1 MSAYLLDWAML
12 LTRWLH
18 VMAGIAWIGA
28 SFFFIWLDNRR
39 KPAAHA
45 VDGRP
50 GGELWA
56 VHGGGL
62 YHLFRHDGVSE
73 TLPSEIHWFKWEAYV
88 TWLSGMGLFTLIYLL
103 QPHAYLIDPRVFEM
117 SGTLAVCSA
126 LGVLVGGW
134 LGYEALCRSPFKRH
148 AGALFVAV
156 GVWLTLA
163 AWVATELFSGRAAF
177 LLMGALMGSI
187 MAGNVFNVIIPGQ
200 KALLAAAQRGET
212 PDPIHG
218 QRAKQRSVHNTFIT
232 LPAVLMMISNHY
244 PLLYANDYRLGVILL
259 LLVTGGLIR
268 IATVDHH
275 KGVKRLWVP
284 VGAVLALIGVILL
297 CAPRS
302 QTAPAT
308 VETSAPSASVA
319 ASSGADNEAP
329 GENQALRDKVSH
341 IVEQRCAGCHSDTPN
356 LIGLT
361 APAAGV
367 AFNGWDDIQR
377 QAMRIRQRTVVDKSM
392 PLANMTQMTDAERQM
407 LDDWWQATRDTLRGD
422 G

>member
-39 KPAAHA
+39 QPARHA

-103 QPHAYLIDPRVFEM
+103 QPQAYLIDPRVFEM

-126 LGVLVGGW
+126 LGLLVGGW
-134 LGYEALCRSPFKRH
+134 LGYEAICRSPLKRN
-148 AGALFVAV
+148 AGGLFVAV

-163 AWVATELFSGRAAF
+163 AWLATELFSGRAAF

-212 PDPIHG
+212 PDPMHG

-244 PLLYANDYRLGVILL
+244 PLLYANEYRLGVILL

-284 VGAVLALIGVILL
+284 VGALLALIGVIVL
-297 CAPRS
+297 CAPRPQAVS
-302 QTAPAT
+302 PAT
-308 VETSAPSASVA
+308 ESSEPVA
-319 ASSGADNEAP
+319 ASGTV
-329 GENQALRDKVSH
+329 GEQGALREQVTH
-341 IVEQRCAGCHSDTPN
+341 IIEQRCAGCHSDTPN

-367 AFNGWDDIQR
+367 AFNGWEDIQR
-377 QAMRIRQRTVVDKSM
+377 QALRIHQRTVVDKSM

-407 LDDWWQATRDTLRGD
+407 LDDWWKASQ
-422 G
+422 

>member
-39 KPAAHA
+39 QPALHA
-45 VDGRP
+45 LDGRP

-103 QPHAYLIDPRVFEM
+103 QPQAYLIDPRVFEM
-117 SGTLAVCSA
+117 SGSMAVGSA
-126 LGVLVGGW
+126 LGLLLAGW
-134 LGYEALCRSPFKRH
+134 LGYEALCRSPLKRS
-148 AGALFVAV
+148 AAALFVAV

-163 AWVATELFSGRAAF
+163 AWFATELFSGRAAF

-275 KGVKRLWVP
+275 KGVKRRWVP
-284 VGAVLALIGVILL
+284 VGAVAALIGVIVL
-297 CAPRS
+297 CAPRA
-302 QTAPAT
+302 QPAPAT
-308 VETSAPSASVA
+308 AGSA
-319 ASSGADNEAP
+319 ASSPPLAASNTAVNAVMGENEA
-329 GENQALRDKVSH
+329 LREKVRH
-341 IVEQRCAGCHSDTPN
+341 IVEQRCAGCHSDSPT

-367 AFNGWDDIQR
+367 AFNGWEDIQR
-377 QAMRIRQRTVVDKSM
+377 QALRIHQRTVVDKSM

-407 LDDWWQATRDTLRGD
+407 LDDWWQATR
-422 G
+422 

>member
-1 MSAYLLDWAML
+1 MSAYLLDWSML

-18 VMAGIAWIGA
+18 VIAGIAWIGA

-39 KPAAHA
+39 QPAHHA

-73 TLPSEIHWFKWEAYV
+73 ILPGEIHWFKWEAYV
-88 TWLSGMGLFTLIYLL
+88 TWLSGMALFTLIYLL
-103 QPHAYLIDPRVFEM
+103 QPHAYLIDPRVYEM
-117 SGTLAVCSA
+117 SGSQAVIAA

-134 LGYEALCRSPFKRH
+134 MGYEAICRSPLKRH
-148 AGALFVAV
+148 GGGLFIAV
-156 GVWLTLA
+156 GLWLTLA
-163 AWVATELFSGRAAF
+163 AWIATELFSGRAAF

-212 PDPIHG
+212 PDPVHG
-218 QRAKQRSVHNTFIT
+218 KRAKQRSVHNTFIT

-275 KGVKRLWVP
+275 KGIKRRWVP
-284 VGAVLALIGVILL
+284 VGALLALIGVIVL
-297 CAPRS
+297 CAPRAQAPLPES
-302 QTAPAT
+302 ASSTAQSPAT
-308 VETSAPSASVA
+308 SAGVASEGDKATDAMREQVA
-319 ASSGADNEAP
+319 QII
-329 GENQALRDKVSH
+329 EN
-341 IVEQRCAGCHSDTPN
+341 RCAGCHSDSPT

-361 APAAGV
+361 APAAGM
-367 AFNGWDDIQR
+367 AFNDWDDIDR
-377 QAMRIRQRTVVDKSM
+377 QALRIHQRSVVDKSM
-392 PLANMTQMTDAERQM
+392 PLANMTQMTAAERQL
-407 LDDWWQATRDTLRGD
+407 LDDWWKATQ
-422 G
+422 